1 MGFENC
7 SDATW
12 QISKRWFGCHLKN
25 KLEEQADWVRGVGWV
40 PGCGAELKVRSGPTL
55 QACWM
60 CVDKRTSLRGLAQS
74 SWKDGVSILICFL
87 WLL

>member
-1 MGFENC
+1 M
-7 SDATW
+7 
-12 QISKRWFGCHLKN
+12 
-25 KLEEQADWVRGVGWV
+25 
-40 PGCGAELKVRSGPTL
+40 ELKVTSGPTL

-60 CVDKRTSLRGLAQS
+60 WVDKRTSLRGLAQS